1 MKSYEELVDGK
12 SEYFVSLPSLNAR
25 EMFFYPLYTGHF
37 YYKKGYLLHR
47 DSYDSFLLM
56 YVKQGAML
64 VTANR
69 QPLPAPEG
77 SFVFLDCYA
86 PHSYQA
92 LQDTET
98 LWCHFDGPTARAYF
112 QAVTASLG
120 NIFSLSNAYPV
131 ISKLESIYQAYASGK
146 GIREALLSKYLN
158 DILTAF
164 LLYHPLNIRS
174 DSPLSLESSVISET
188 AISYISEHFKEDLS
202 VEMLAD
208 KVGLSQYHFIRL
220 FKKETGFTPHEYLIN
235 IRINTAKYLLK
246 NSRLPVKEICYQS
259 GFSCESVFC
268 SSFKKRM
275 GMTPVAYR
283 QSDC

>member
-98 LWCHFDGPTARAYF
+98 LWCHFDGPTA
-112 QAVTASLG
+112 
-120 NIFSLSNAYPV
+120 
-131 ISKLESIYQAYASGK
+131 
-146 GIREALLSKYLN
+146 
-158 DILTAF
+158 
-164 LLYHPLNIRS
+164 
-174 DSPLSLESSVISET
+174 
-188 AISYISEHFKEDLS
+188 
-202 VEMLAD
+202 
-208 KVGLSQYHFIRL
+208 
-220 FKKETGFTPHEYLIN
+220 
-235 IRINTAKYLLK
+235 
-246 NSRLPVKEICYQS
+246 
-259 GFSCESVFC
+259 
-268 SSFKKRM
+268 
-275 GMTPVAYR
+275 
-283 QSDC
+283 